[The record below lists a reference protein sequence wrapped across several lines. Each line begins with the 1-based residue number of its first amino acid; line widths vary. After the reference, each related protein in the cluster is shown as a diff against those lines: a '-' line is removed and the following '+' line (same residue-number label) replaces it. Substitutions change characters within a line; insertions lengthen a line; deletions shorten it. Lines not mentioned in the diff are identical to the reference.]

1 MTDTLTGVNLGG
13 KNMEDVCTQV
23 HFYVRF
29 QSDGAAGWRPARLS
43 ARPVWEAA
51 RCSTTSRATSTAER
65 RARLNWTR
73 YQTTGQALLHRLCQ
87 VAGGGGGGEFC
98 IWRPGRQCLSVW
110 FLWSEWFSPDGQVAT
125 DHGQMETEWS
135 QWLERCYQTK
145 HKLLDFKDK
154 N

>member
-51 RCSTTSRATSTAER
+51 RCSTTSRATYTAER

-87 VAGGGGGGEFC
+87 VAGGGGGGILHLKAGAAVFVGL
-98 IWRPGRQCLSVW
+98 IPVVWMVLSW
-110 FLWSEWFSPDGQVAT
+110 WASGNWSWTNGDRMVTMTREMLSN
-125 DHGQMETEWS
+125 
-135 QWLERCYQTK
+135 QT
-145 HKLLDFKDK
+145 
-154 N
+154 